1 MANLKLPRRAFLQLV
16 ASAAALPAVSHV
28 AMAQV
33 YPTRPIRIVVG
44 SPAGGPQDI
53 AARLIGQSLSERLGQ
68 QFIVENRPGA
78 GTNLGAETVVRA
90 APDGYTLLLCAS
102 PNAINTTLYN
112 LSFNFI
118 RDIAPVA
125 SLLRVPLVLIANVS
139 VPVKSVPELIA
150 YAKANPGKVNMASG
164 GIGTPAHVAGELF
177 KMLTG
182 TNAVHVPY
190 RGTAPMLTDL
200 LGGSVQVAFDPLS
213 GSLEHIRAGR
223 LRALALTTATRQDIL
238 PDVPSLSEFLPDYEA
253 SVWYGLGAPRSTSA
267 EIIRKLN
274 SEISAVLAEPKMKAR
289 IIELGG
295 AGLVLSPPDF
305 GKLIADET
313 EKWAKVIR
321 AANIK
326 PE

>member
-1 MANLKLPRRAFLQLV
+1 
-16 ASAAALPAVSHV
+16 
-28 AMAQV
+28 
-33 YPTRPIRIVVG
+33 VVG
-44 SPAGGPQDI
+44 SPAGGPQDV

-289 IIELGG
+289 IMELGG
-295 AGLVLSPPDF
+295 AGLVLSAPDF

>member
-1 MANLKLPRRAFLQLV
+1 MRFSRRTFLHL
-16 ASAAALPAVSHV
+16 AAGAAALPAASRI
-28 AMAQV
+28 ASAQA
-33 YPTRPIRIVVG
+33 YPARPVRIVVG
-44 SPAGGPQDI
+44 SVAGGPQDI
-53 AARLIGQSLSERLGQ
+53 AARLIGQSLSEKLGQ

-78 GTNLGAETVVRA
+78 GTNLGAEAVVRA

-125 SLLRVPLVLIANVS
+125 SVLRVPLVLVANVS
-139 VPVKSVPELIA
+139 LPVKSVPELIA

-164 GIGTPAHVAGELF
+164 GIGTPAHVGGELF
-177 KMLTG
+177 KMLAG
-182 TNAVHVPY
+182 INAVHVPY

-213 GSLEHIRAGR
+213 GSIEHIRTGR
-223 LRALALTTATRQDIL
+223 LRALALTTATRLEIL

-253 SVWYGLGAPRSTSA
+253 SVWYGLGAPRNTSA

-274 SEISAVLAEPKMKAR
+274 SEISAAITEPKMKAR
-289 IIELGG
+289 IADLGG
-295 AGLVLSPPDF
+295 AVLALSPSDF
-305 GKLIADET
+305 GKLIVDDT
-313 EKWAKVIR
+313 NKWGKVIR